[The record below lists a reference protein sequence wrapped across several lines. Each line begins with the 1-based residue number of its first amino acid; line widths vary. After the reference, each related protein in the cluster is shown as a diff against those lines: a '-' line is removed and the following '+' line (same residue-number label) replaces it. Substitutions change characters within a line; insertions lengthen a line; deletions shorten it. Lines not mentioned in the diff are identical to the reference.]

1 MRILPFLAGVLLVF
15 LVSCNRNANGK
26 LSFGLDSF
34 TEQMLHYSEAQKY
47 TTDDLFIG
55 KATGIKVHPDG
66 FIVIKDTKSED
77 QIQIIDLQNGSTELF
92 IKRGQGPL
100 ELLSV
105 RDVAIYNDDVWVSGM
120 HEGRVIRL
128 SFNRDLRK
136 FEVSEAFNLSK
147 SNFFR
152 AFPLADNRFLILS
165 DPTSGKRMEIIDN
178 QGGILREA
186 GSFPEI
192 PIRGNFRLNNAFLQ
206 SAVTVAPNNEHVAVI
221 CYSIDYIDIY
231 TTETWELKKRL
242 RGPLGAEV
250 EFAERETPEGHK
262 LFGQKPLFF
271 MYRTAASHNEM
282 FFVSYNGIE
291 AKSEKDFARRPQRI
305 FSFDWN
311 GQPLKCYHFDFPV
324 HCFDVDWN
332 NKKLYCI
339 TENPESEIVIFDI

>member
-1 MRILPFLAGVLLVF
+1 MRILYFLAGVLLVF
-15 LVSCNRNANGK
+15 LVSCNRSAKDK
-26 LSFGLDSF
+26 LSFDLNSF
-34 TEQMLHYSEAQKY
+34 TEQALHYSDGQKY

-55 KATGIKVHPDG
+55 TATEIKVHPEG
-66 FIVIKDTKSED
+66 FIVIHDVKTED

-100 ELLSV
+100 ELVSV

-136 FEVSEAFNLSK
+136 FEASEAFNLSK

-152 AFPLADNRFLILS
+152 ALPLADNRFLILS
-165 DPTSGKRMEIIDN
+165 KATSGKRMEIVDN

-186 GSFPEI
+186 GSFPEV
-192 PIRGNFRLNNAFLQ
+192 PIQENFRLNNAFLQ
-206 SAVTVAPNNEHVAVI
+206 SEVAVAPNREHVAVV
-221 CYSIDYIDIY
+221 CKSIDYIDIY

-250 EFAERETPEGHK
+250 EFAEIETPEGHK
-262 LFGQKPLFF
+262 LFGQKPRFF
-271 MYRTAASHNEM
+271 IYDTAASNNDM
-282 FFVSYNGIE
+282 FFVSYLGIE
-291 AKSEKDFARRPQRI
+291 AKQGKDFEKYPQQI

-339 TENPESEIVIFDI
+339 TENPESEIVIFNI